1 VEATTVVIFLFVYA
15 GMVLGRVPGLSL
27 DRAGVAMI
35 GAIALLAVGR
45 FTLSEAVDT
54 LDVSTLVLLFGL
66 MLVSAQL
73 RVAGFYSQVTRRVAG
88 TDVSP
93 AVLLALVIAT
103 AGLLSALLVNDIA
116 VLAMT
121 PLLLEI
127 CVRRRLDPMP
137 FLLGLAAGANVGS
150 AATLIGNPQNALIG
164 QGLDLSFARFLLD
177 AGVPSVLGL
186 AAVWTVIWL
195 MRRGRWQG
203 SLPQL
208 QAEAPPLDRWA
219 ATRGL
224 AVLAVL
230 VTAFLIGRW
239 PRDLLALG
247 AGGAL
252 LLLNRRTDS
261 RRIVS
266 LVDWQLLVLFAGLF
280 VVNGAILAS
289 HTFGGVTD
297 GLAEAGLDLE
307 HPGVLYAVTVALSNL
322 VSNVPAVMLMLPF
335 ATHPVAGPVLAL
347 SSTLAGNLLIVGSIA
362 NIIVVDESGRLGF
375 RITWRDHARVGIPV
389 TLVTLAIAAGWLWLL
404 STRM

>member
-1 VEATTVVIFLFVYA
+1 MEATTVIVFLFVYA
-15 GMVLGRVPGLSL
+15 GMVLGRVPGLAL
-27 DRAGVAMI
+27 DRAGVAMV
-35 GAIALLAVGR
+35 GAIVLLAVGR

-73 RVAGFYSQVTRRVAG
+73 RVAGFYSEVTRRVAG
-88 TDVSP
+88 ANVSP
-93 AVLLALVIAT
+93 SMLLALVIAA
-103 AGLLSALLVNDIA
+103 AGTLSALLVNDIA
-116 VLAMT
+116 VLAIT

-127 CVRRRLDPMP
+127 CLKRRLDPMP

-164 QGLDLSFARFLLD
+164 QTLGLSFARFLLD
-177 AGVPSVLGL
+177 AGVPAVLGL
-186 AAVWTVIWL
+186 AAVWAVIWAT
-195 MRRGRWQG
+195 RRGRWQG
-203 SLPQL
+203 SLSEL
-208 QAEAPPLDRWA
+208 QSEAPPLDRWA
-219 ATRGL
+219 AARGL

-230 VTAFLIGRW
+230 VAAFLVGRW

-280 VVNGAILAS
+280 VVNGAMLAS
-289 HTFGGVTD
+289 RTFGGVTE
-297 GLAEAGLDLE
+297 GLASAGLDLE
-307 HPGVLYAVTVALSNL
+307 HPGVLYGVTVFLSNV
-322 VSNVPAVMLMLPF
+322 VSNVPAVMLLLPF
-335 ATHPVAGPVLAL
+335 ASHPFAGPVLAL
-347 SSTLAGNLLIVGSIA
+347 ASTLAGNLLIVGSIA
-362 NIIVVDESGRLGF
+362 NIIVVDQAGMLGF

-389 TLVTLAIAAGWLWLL
+389 TLVTLTIAACWLWLL
-404 STRM
+404 SAR